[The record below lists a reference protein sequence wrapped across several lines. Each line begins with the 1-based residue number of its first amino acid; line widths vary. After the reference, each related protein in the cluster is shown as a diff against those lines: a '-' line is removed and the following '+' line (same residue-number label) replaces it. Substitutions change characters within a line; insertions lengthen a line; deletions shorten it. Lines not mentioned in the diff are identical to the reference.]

1 MNFINAQDIERLIDY
16 PSLISAIEDAFRSGV
31 TAPVRHHH
39 TVQRRGASDITM
51 LLMPAWS
58 DFSKLKDGANGHI
71 GVKMVTVA
79 PDNRTLEKPAIMGL
93 YLLLNGKT
101 GEPQA
106 LIDGPTLTTFRTA
119 ATSALAARFL
129 ARENAA
135 THLVIGAGA
144 LAVPLARAHRAVRP
158 IRKTFFWNRTPSGAL
173 AAAEK
178 LRQYGFEAEAVS
190 ELDAALRTADIVS
203 SATLSK
209 TPLVRG
215 NLLKPGAHV
224 DLVGAF
230 NAQMRESDDM
240 TVLRSRVYVDTYAG
254 ALKEGGDIVQPIS
267 DGIISG
273 GDIIGEMSELVKGD
287 APGRRTSDEITLF
300 KSVGAALEDL
310 AAGILIERRYQA
322 QKREF

>member
-1 MNFINAQDIERLIDY
+1 MEFISAQDIERLIDY
-16 PSLISAIEDAFRSGV
+16 PSLITAIEDAFKSGV

-39 TVQRRGASDITM
+39 AVQKRGASDITM

-58 DFSKLKDGANGHI
+58 DFSKLKDGSDGHI
-71 GVKMVTVA
+71 GIKMVTVA
-79 PDNRTLEKPAIMGL
+79 PDNGAVDKPAIMGV

-101 GEPQA
+101 GEPRA
-106 LIDGPTLTTFRTA
+106 LIDGPTLTVFRTA

-158 IRKTFFWNRTPSGAL
+158 IRKTLFWNRTPSGAL

-190 ELDAALRTADIVS
+190 ELDGALRKADIIS

-273 GDIIGEMSELVKGD
+273 GDIVGEMSELVKGD
-287 APGRRTSDEITLF
+287 APGRRTNDEITLF

-322 QKREF
+322 QKRAF

>member
-1 MNFINAQDIERLIDY
+1 MEFISAQDIERLIDY
-16 PSLISAIEDAFRSGV
+16 PSLITAIEDAFKSGV

-39 TVQRRGASDITM
+39 AVQRRGASDITM

-58 DFSKLKDGANGHI
+58 DFSRLKDGSDGHI

-79 PDNRTLEKPAIMGL
+79 PDNGAVEKPAIMGV

-101 GEPQA
+101 GEPRA
-106 LIDGPTLTTFRTA
+106 LIDGPTLTVFRTA

-158 IRKTFFWNRTPSGAL
+158 IRKTLFWNRTHSGAL
-173 AAAEK
+173 GAAEK
-178 LRQYGFEAEAVS
+178 LRQYGFEAEAVND
-190 ELDAALRTADIVS
+190 LDGALRKADIIS

-209 TPLVRG
+209 VPLIRG

-273 GDIIGEMSELVKGD
+273 GDIVGEMSELVKGD
-287 APGRRTSDEITLF
+287 AHGRRTNDEITLF

-310 AAGILIERRYQA
+310 AVGILIERRYQA
-322 QKREF
+322 QKRAF

>member
-1 MNFINAQDIERLIDY
+1 MDFISAQDIERLIDY
-16 PSLISAIEDAFRSGV
+16 PSLITAIEDAFKSGV

-39 TVQRRGASDITM
+39 AVQRPGASDITM

-58 DFSKLKDGANGHI
+58 DFSKLGNGASGHI

-79 PDNRTLEKPAIMGL
+79 PDNGTLEKPAIMGV
-93 YLLLNGKT
+93 YLLLNGKS
-101 GEPQA
+101 GEPQS
-106 LIDGPTLTTFRTA
+106 LIDGPALTVFRTA

-158 IRKTFFWNRTPSGAL
+158 IAKTLFWNRTHSGAL
-173 AAAEK
+173 AAAKK

-190 ELDAALRTADIVS
+190 ELDAAVRQADIVS
-203 SATLSK
+203 CATLSK
-209 TPLVRG
+209 VPLVRG
-215 NLLKPGAHV
+215 NLLKPGTHV

-230 NAQMRESDDM
+230 NAQMRESDD
-240 TVLRSRVYVDTYAG
+240 TAVLRSRIYVDTYAG
-254 ALKEGGDIVQPIS
+254 ALKEGGDIVQPIT

-273 GDIIGEMSELVKGD
+273 SDIVGDMAELVKGD
-287 APGRRTSDEITLF
+287 VHGRRTNEEITLF

-322 QKREF
+322 QKRAF

>member
-1 MNFINAQDIERLIDY
+1 MEFISAQEIERLIDY
-16 PSLISAIEDAFRSGV
+16 PSLIAAIEEAFKSGV
-31 TAPVRHHH
+31 TAPARHHH
-39 TVQRRGASDITM
+39 AVQKPGASDITL

-58 DFSKLKDGANGHI
+58 DFSKLTGDTNGYI

-79 PDNRTLEKPAIMGL
+79 PDNGVLEKPAIMGA

-106 LIDGPTLTTFRTA
+106 IIDGPALTAFRTA

-129 ARENAA
+129 AREDAA

-144 LAVPLARAHRAVRP
+144 LSVPLARAHRAVRP
-158 IRKTFFWNRTPSGAL
+158 IRKTLFWNRTHSGAL

-178 LRQYGFEAEAVS
+178 LRQYGFDAEAIQ
-190 ELDAALRTADIVS
+190 ELDAGLRQADLIS
-203 SATLSK
+203 SATLSN

-215 NLLKPGAHV
+215 NLLKPGTHV

-230 NAQMRESDDM
+230 NAQMRESDDTTM
-240 TVLRSRVYVDTYAG
+240 LRSRIYVDTYAG
-254 ALKEGGDIVQPIS
+254 ALKEGGDIAQPIT
-267 DGIISG
+267 DGIISV
-273 GDIIGEMSELVKGD
+273 GDIAGEMAELVKGD
-287 APGRRTSDEITLF
+287 VQGRRTHGEITLF

-310 AAGILIERRYQA
+310 AAGILIHKRFQA
-322 QKREF
+322 QKRAF

>member
-1 MNFINAQDIERLIDY
+1 MEFISAQEIERLIDY
-16 PSLISAIEDAFRSGV
+16 PSLITAIEEAFKSGV

-39 TVQRRGASDITM
+39 AVQKPGASDITL

-58 DFSKLKDGANGHI
+58 DFSKLDKAASGHI

-79 PDNRTLEKPAIMGL
+79 PDNGALEKPAIMGA
-93 YLLLNGKT
+93 YLLLNGRT

-106 LIDGPTLTTFRTA
+106 IIDGPALTAFRTA

-129 ARENAA
+129 ARPDAA

-144 LAVPLARAHRAVRP
+144 LSVPLARAHRAVRP
-158 IRKTFFWNRTPSGAL
+158 IRKTLFWNRTHSGAL

-178 LRQYGFEAEAVS
+178 LRQYGFEAEAIPD
-190 ELDAALRTADIVS
+190 LGAALRQADVVS

-215 NLLKPGAHV
+215 NLLRPGTHV
-224 DLVGAF
+224 DLVGAY
-230 NAQMRESDDM
+230 NAQMRESDDTTM
-240 TVLRSRVYVDTYAG
+240 LRSRIYVDTYAG
-254 ALKEGGDIVQPIS
+254 ALKEGGDIAQPVT
-267 DGIISG
+267 DGIISA
-273 GDIIGEMSELVKGD
+273 GDIVGEMAELVKGD
-287 APGRRTSDEITLF
+287 VQGRRTNDEITLF

-310 AAGILIERRYQA
+310 AAGILIQQRFQA
-322 QKREF
+322 QKRAF

>member
-1 MNFINAQDIERLIDY
+1 MEFISAQDIERLIDY
-16 PSLISAIEDAFRSGV
+16 PSLITAIEDAFKSGV

-39 TVQRRGASDITM
+39 AVQKRGASDITM

-58 DFSKLKDGANGHI
+58 DFSKLKAGASGHI

-79 PDNRTLEKPAIMGL
+79 PDNGALEKPAIMGV

-106 LIDGPTLTTFRTA
+106 LIDGPALTVFRTA

-129 ARENAA
+129 ARGNAA

-158 IRKTFFWNRTPSGAL
+158 IRKTLFWNRTHSGAL

-190 ELDAALRTADIVS
+190 ELDAALRKADIIS

-215 NLLKPGAHV
+215 NLLKPGSHV

-273 GDIIGEMSELVKGD
+273 GDIVGEMAELVRGD
-287 APGRRTSDEITLF
+287 VQGRRTNDEITLF

-322 QKREF
+322 QKRAF